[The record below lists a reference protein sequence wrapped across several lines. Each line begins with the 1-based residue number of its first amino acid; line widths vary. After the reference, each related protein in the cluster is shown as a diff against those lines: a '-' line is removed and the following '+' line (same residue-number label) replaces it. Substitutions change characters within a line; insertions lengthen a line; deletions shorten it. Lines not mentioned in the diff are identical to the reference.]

1 MKISRTM
8 STSRILGDLFAI
20 RQKKIRIQ
28 NIFED
33 IVFTLVV
40 KKSGKNIKKFA

>member
-1 MKISRTM
+1 M

-20 RQKKIRIQ
+20 RQKKIRIK

-33 IVFTLVV
+33 IVYRY
-40 KKSGKNIKKFA
+40 N